1 MNQLYIPKILLDN
14 GSSSYCIIDHTLF
27 TQEKEI
33 TLDYLKVLG
42 MSLSDLSRD
51 YPDFVKWYTGKIIP
65 GIEKGDREIIV
76 RHQSGRVLGIAILKD
91 TSHLSEIPEESS
103 ERSTVLTRRE
113 DGVEERYPLLNE
125 LGSSIAIEQSE
136 TPSGNERKICCLRV
150 LPEYQ
155 NLGIGVKLFI
165 RSMERL
171 ETDKPLLS
179 ISGNNLDRFKNIMDY
194 FNFEQYQHYP
204 DLYRKNS
211 EEISYNGYLV

>member
-1 MNQLYIPKILLDN
+1 MDQLYIPKILLPRD
-14 GSSSYCIIDHTLF
+14 SDPYFIIDHTLF
-27 TQEKEI
+27 AQEKEN

-42 MSLSDLSRD
+42 MSLSDLSKD
-51 YPDFVKWYTGKIIP
+51 YPDFVKWYTDKIIP
-65 GIEKGDREIIV
+65 GIDKGEREIIL
-76 RHQSGRVLGIAILKD
+76 RHQAGRVSGIAILKN
-91 TSHLSEIPEESS
+91 TSPVNDIPEESS

-113 DGVEERYPLLNE
+113 DEVEERYPLLNE
-125 LGSSIAIEQSE
+125 LGSSIA
-136 TPSGNERKICCLRV
+136 NERKICCLRV

-179 ISGNNLDRFKNIMDY
+179 ISSNNLNRFKNIMDY
-194 FNFEQYQHYP
+194 FNFKQYQHYP

>member
-1 MNQLYIPKILLDN
+1 MDQLYIPKILLDN

-42 MSLSDLSRD
+42 ISLSDLSRD

-91 TSHLSEIPEESS
+91 TSHRSEIPEESN

-113 DGVEERYPLLNE
+113 GGVEERYPLLNE
-125 LGSSIAIEQSE
+125 LGSSIA
-136 TPSGNERKICCLRV
+136 NERKICCLRV

-194 FNFEQYQHYP
+194 FNFKQYQHYP

>member
-1 MNQLYIPKILLDN
+1 MDQLYIPKILLDN

-27 TQEKEI
+27 TQEKEN

-51 YPDFVKWYTGKIIP
+51 YPGFVKWYTDKIIP
-65 GIEKGDREIIV
+65 GIEKGEREIIV
-76 RHQSGRVLGIAILKD
+76 RHQSGRVLGIAILKN
-91 TSHLSEIPEESS
+91 TSPVNDIPEESN
-103 ERSTVLTRRE
+103 ERSTVLTRRLE
-113 DGVEERYPLLNE
+113 IVE
-125 LGSSIAIEQSE
+125 
-136 TPSGNERKICCLRV
+136 ERKICCLRV

-179 ISGNNLDRFKNIMDY
+179 ISSNNLDRFKNIMDY
-194 FNFEQYQHYP
+194 FNFKQYQHYP

>member
-1 MNQLYIPKILLDN
+1 MDQLYIPKILLPRD
-14 GSSSYCIIDHTLF
+14 SDPYFIIDHTLF
-27 TQEKEI
+27 AQEKEN

-51 YPDFVKWYTGKIIP
+51 YPDFVKWYTDKIIP
-65 GIEKGDREIIV
+65 GIEKGEREIIV

-91 TSHLSEIPEESS
+91 TSPMNDIPEESN
-103 ERSTVLTRRE
+103 ERSTVL
-113 DGVEERYPLLNE
+113 NE
-125 LGSSIAIEQSE
+125 PGSSIAIEQSE
-136 TPSGNERKICCLRV
+136 TPSGKERKICCLRV

-165 RSMERL
+165 RSMDRL

-179 ISGNNLDRFKNIMDY
+179 ISSNNLNRFKNIMDY
-194 FNFEQYQHYP
+194 FNFKQYQHYP

-211 EEISYNGYLV
+211 EEISYNGYLI

>member
-42 MSLSDLSRD
+42 
-51 YPDFVKWYTGKIIP
+51 
-65 GIEKGDREIIV
+65 
-76 RHQSGRVLGIAILKD
+76 IAILKD

-103 ERSTVLTRRE
+103 ERSTVLSRRE

>member
-1 MNQLYIPKILLDN
+1 MDQLYIPKILLPRD
-14 GSSSYCIIDHTLF
+14 SDPYFIIDHTLF
-27 TQEKEI
+27 AQKEN

-42 MSLSDLSRD
+42 MSLSDLSKD
-51 YPDFVKWYTGKIIP
+51 YPDFVKWYTDKIIP
-65 GIEKGDREIIV
+65 GIEKGEREIIV

-91 TSHLSEIPEESS
+91 TSPMNDIPEESN
-103 ERSTVLTRRE
+103 ERSTVLTRRVE
-113 DGVEERYPLLNE
+113 GVEERYPLLNE
-125 LGSSIAIEQSE
+125 PGSSIAIEQSE

-179 ISGNNLDRFKNIMDY
+179 ISSNNLNRFKNIMDY
-194 FNFEQYQHYP
+194 FNFKQYQHYP

-211 EEISYNGYLV
+211 EEISYNGYLI

>member
-1 MNQLYIPKILLDN
+1 MGQLYIPKILLDN

-33 TLDYLKVLG
+33 TLDYLKVLS

-76 RHQSGRVLGIAILKD
+76 RHQSGKVLGIAILKD
-91 TSHLSEIPEESS
+91 TSHRSEIPEESS

-113 DGVEERYPLLNE
+113 DGVE
-125 LGSSIAIEQSE
+125 
-136 TPSGNERKICCLRV
+136 ERKICCLRV

-194 FNFEQYQHYP
+194 FNFKQYQHYP